1 MEGPYPGYSAQSKAS
16 DSHGQP
22 GLLAMLS
29 RLSDRT
35 RGISAVVLIVL
46 GAVLLFTGTIALY
59 AREQVIDREAF
70 ADRALVALDDDGLR
84 HLVGRE
90 IVVNAIERGNAD
102 LVAARPL
109 LESVVDTVI
118 QTDAFRRVFRAAA
131 LETNRIFFVR
141 GKENA
146 LFDLGDAASVV
157 QFALRSVSPKV
168 AKQMPQDLKP
178 QLLTLRR
185 RKFAG
190 ATLSVAD
197 AVRPLGI
204 VLPLLA
210 LLAFAGAVV
219 VSPDRRIGVLRVGVA
234 TGVVGAVLAGA
245 LLILRARVLA
255 GVVGE
260 DEVTDEEVRDAVRGL
275 LDAYVGDLV
284 GWALLLALLGLVVAA
299 AAAALDPEDVEDPVR
314 RMRDR
319 IFRRP
324 RTTAGRA
331 VRGLAALAGGIVV
344 VLNPTL
350 ALQLLAI
357 GAGALL
363 VFFGSTEL
371 LVLLQRPGQT
381 RVEGERMRKRA
392 LAAAGT
398 AGAVVVGAAVALVVV
413 VTSGGADPQ
422 AAERVVYSGK
432 CNGSFGLC
440 DVRLN
445 EAVFAGTHNSMSAAD
460 SPGWFIAN
468 QRRTIERQLKDGI
481 RLFLIDPHWGVRDE
495 NGKVRTD
502 FKSEGRSRNKV
513 AKAMPPDVLRSA
525 ERLAGRLGAGSTE
538 GERDVWL
545 CHTVCELGATPM
557 VDALEVMRK
566 FLDENRGEVIIL
578 FIEPYVSPAD
588 IAKVFERSGLIR
600 YVVTLARDEPLPT
613 LGQLVH
619 RNRRVV
625 VFTEKDA
632 DGTVPWYLD
641 GFSFVQDTPL
651 GATKVSQLRCTRE
664 RGTADSPIAMMNHWA
679 DLFPPRRQANVP
691 FQREDVIIKRAHRCA
706 KKLGVTVNLIPV
718 DHYDVGDLIPAVDA
732 LNGERIQAV
741 RREQAQ
747 ARSG

>member
-1 MEGPYPGYSAQSKAS
+1 
-16 DSHGQP
+16 
-22 GLLAMLS
+22 MLS

-35 RGISAVVLIVL
+35 RGVAAVVLIVL
-46 GAVLLFTGTIALY
+46 AGVLLFAGTIAFY
-59 AREQVIDREAF
+59 AREEIIDREAF

-84 HLVGRE
+84 RVVGRE
-90 IVVNAIERGNAD
+90 IVVNAIERGSTD

-109 LESVVDTVI
+109 LESVVDAVI

-146 LFDLGDAASVV
+146 LFDLGDAAQVV
-157 QFALRSVSPKV
+157 QFAARSVSPKV
-168 AKQMPQDLKP
+168 AKQFPEDLKP

-185 RKFAG
+185 REFAG

-210 LLAFAGAVV
+210 LLAFAAAVV
-219 VSPDRRIGVLRVGVA
+219 VSPDRRVGVLRIGVA
-234 TGVVGAVLAGA
+234 TGVAGAVLAGA
-245 LLILRARVLA
+245 LLILRTRVLA
-255 GVVGE
+255 GVIGE
-260 DEVTDEEVRDAVRGL
+260 DEVTDEEMRDAVAGL

-314 RMRDR
+314 RMRER
-319 IFRRP
+319 LFRRP
-324 RTTAGRA
+324 RTTAGLA
-331 VRGLAALAGGIVV
+331 ARGVAALAGGIVV

-357 GAGALL
+357 GGGALL
-363 VFFGSTEL
+363 VFFGATEL

-381 RVEGERMRKRA
+381 RVERERVRTRA
-392 LAAAGT
+392 LAAAGA
-398 AGAVVVGAAVALVVV
+398 AGAVVLGAVVALVLV
-413 VTSGGADPQ
+413 VTSGGPDPQ
-422 AAERVVYSGK
+422 AAERVVYNGK

-445 EAVFAGTHNSMSAAD
+445 EAVFAGTHNSFSAAD

-468 QRRTIERQLKDGI
+468 QRRAIGRQLEDGV
-481 RLFLIDPHWGVRDE
+481 RLLLIDAHWGVE
-495 NGKVRTD
+495 NADGKVRTD
-502 FKSEGRSRNKV
+502 FESEGRSRNKV
-513 AKAMPPDVLRSA
+513 AKAMPPEVLASA
-525 ERLAGRLGAGSTE
+525 ERLAGRLGAGSGG
-538 GERDVWL
+538 GERDLWL
-545 CHTVCELGATPM
+545 CHTVCELGATRM
-557 VDALEVMRK
+557 VDSLEEIRK
-566 FLDENRGEVIIL
+566 FLDENRGEVVIL
-578 FIEPYVSPAD
+578 FIEPYVRPAE
-588 IAKVFERSGLIR
+588 IAKVFERSGLDR

-613 LGQLVH
+613 LGQLVR

-651 GATKVSQLRCTRE
+651 GATKVGQLSCKRE
-664 RGTADSPIAMMNHWA
+664 RGDADSPLAMLNHWA
-679 DLFPPRRQANVP
+679 DVFPPRRGANVP
-691 FQREDVIIKRAHRCA
+691 FQRRQVIVDRAHRCA
-706 KKLGVTVNLIPV
+706 RKLGVTVNLIPV
-718 DHYDVGDLIPAVDA
+718 DHYDVGDLIPAVEE

-741 RREQAQ
+741 RREQA
-747 ARSG
+747 AFRSSG